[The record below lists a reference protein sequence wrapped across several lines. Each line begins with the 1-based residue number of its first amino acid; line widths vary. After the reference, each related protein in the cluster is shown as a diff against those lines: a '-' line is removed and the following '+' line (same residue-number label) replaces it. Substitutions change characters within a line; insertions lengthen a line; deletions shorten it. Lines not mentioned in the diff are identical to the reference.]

1 MTSSEQFRW
10 IKDNTV
16 RPITSKVLGV
26 SAFPEMI
33 HLDDLGYNRTLTVK
47 DKDGNPCYGI
57 FCTRQG
63 QRAYIASVEGYIER
77 AVLSMMFTDDALHEA
92 IYAADTP
99 SEVNL
104 GESHISVARFS
115 DPYFRADLSSIPRQR
130 WVGFSNNFGPFSD
143 FCLFPYNFLAAT
155 SRNHE
160 DYKIVIFQPSV
171 NHGTWQGEMWT
182 PYADINAGTL
192 FDEVTSDSIVNVVA
206 NIRSVLLNMKF
217 AKHMTTDAVGTSDPY
232 YCTNDI
238 CAAISEVM
246 GIPLESRD
254 QYGPVI
260 ESALFGDDNMYQSGA
275 DGVLM
280 MACITGADHYQFVL
294 QHRQPLAEIFDMG
307 SRYNAYSKPITRL
320 SGFHWSAA
328 VACLDRL
335 ARWGACGWE
344 QTYTDPVTNKETRRV
359 QYPNQYA
366 SRTVSAWCGWNEQI
380 RDFEASYSNAP
391 ALFGNTVWED
401 EAKCRYWESTNEA
414 ASGSIEWSK
423 LFTKSLFQENFT
435 SGGWF
440 DKLLNKGVVLNMNAE
455 MPTEAENF
463 AGVRRADFGV
473 MHVPAGEFIEIL
485 NEMAQQ
491 FEMIAERGGGTIE
504 ATKNFTATL
513 PSNEDD
519 PRVDMTGLDQFP
531 CRYAVDNGY
540 VLDDL
545 EHVYGIGIGKY
556 YKTLHELEPQ
566 IDPDTTFFNIL
577 KGTATL
583 DGNRKSSLEN
593 SMRTI
598 VARFGA
604 DIEIALS
611 KMTHQNT
618 VRTRDSILNWINS
631 FEYGNGTAQQFID
644 AARASKAQG
653 TYNPTEEYF
662 DVYFRCVQNNGRWEP
677 VEILNFYGTWK
688 EVWEDSADYRRIA
701 IPHYTVEY
709 GAYGGCY
716 RFASKSVEV
725 SIAPN
730 RTEEKEAYSLYAQ
743 IAQWFG
749 SVDWAW
755 KAMAY

>member
-10 IKDNTV
+10 IKDNTA

-26 SAFPEMI
+26 SAFPAMI
-33 HLDDLGYNRTLTVK
+33 HLEYVGYNRTLTIK
-47 DKDGNPCYGI
+47 DKDGNSCYGI

-99 SEVNL
+99 SDVNL
-104 GESHISVARFS
+104 GESAISVAQFS
-115 DPYFRADLSSIPRQR
+115 DPYFRAALSSIPRQR
-130 WVGFSNNFGPFSD
+130 WVGFINNFGPFSN
-143 FCLFPYNFLAAT
+143 FCLFPSTFLMAT
-155 SRNHE
+155 SMAHE

-182 PYADINAGTL
+182 PHADINAGTL
-192 FDEVTSDSIVNVVA
+192 FDEVKSDSNVNVVS
-206 NIRSVLLNMKF
+206 NVRSVLLNMKF
-217 AKHMTTDAVGTSDPY
+217 AKHMTTDAVETSDPY
-232 YCTNDI
+232 YCTNAI
-238 CAAISEVM
+238 CAAISDAM

-254 QYGPVI
+254 QSGPVI
-260 ESALFGDDNMYQSGA
+260 ESAVFGDNNMYQSGA
-275 DGVLM
+275 AGVLM
-280 MACITGADHYQFVL
+280 MACITGADHYPLVL
-294 QHRQPLAEIFDMG
+294 QYRQPLAEIFDMG
-307 SRYNAYSKPITRL
+307 SRNNAYSKPITRL

-344 QTYTDPVTNKETRRV
+344 PTYTDPVTKKETRRV

-366 SRTVSAWCGWNEQI
+366 SRTVSASCWWNDQK
-380 RDFEASYSNAP
+380 RDFEAAYSNAP

-401 EAKCRYWESTNEA
+401 ETKCSYWESTNEA

-435 SGGWF
+435 AGGWF
-440 DKLLNKGVVLNMNAE
+440 DKLLNKGVVLHMNAE
-455 MPTEAENF
+455 MPTDAENF
-463 AGVRRADFGV
+463 AGVRREDFGV
-473 MHVPAGEFIEIL
+473 MHVPAGTFVEIL
-485 NEMAQQ
+485 EEMAQQ

-513 PSNEDD
+513 PSNEDE
-519 PRVDMTGLDQFP
+519 PRVDATGLDQFP
-531 CRYAVDNGY
+531 CRYAVENGY
-540 VLDDL
+540 VLDYL

-566 IDPDTTFFNIL
+566 IDPDTIFFNIL

-593 SMRTI
+593 SMRMI
-598 VARFGA
+598 AARFGA
-604 DIEIALS
+604 DIETALS

-631 FEYGNGTAQQFID
+631 FEYGNGTAQQFIN

-653 TYNPTEEYF
+653 IYEPTDEYF

-677 VEILNFYGTWK
+677 AEILNLYGTWK
-688 EVWEDSADYRRIA
+688 EVWEDSSEYRRIA

-716 RFASKSVEV
+716 EFASKNVEV

-749 SVDWAW
+749 AVDWSW

>member
-33 HLDDLGYNRTLTVK
+33 HLEDLGYNRTLTVK

-77 AVLSMMFTDDALHEA
+77 AVLSMMLTDDALHEA

-104 GESHISVARFS
+104 GESPISVAQFS
-115 DPYFRADLSSIPRQR
+115 DPYFRAALSSIPRQR
-130 WVGFSNNFGPFSD
+130 WVGFSNNFGPFSN
-143 FCLFPYNFLAAT
+143 FCLFPSTFLFAT
-155 SRNHE
+155 IRGLG
-160 DYKIVIFQPSV
+160 DYMLTVYQPSV

-182 PYADINAGTL
+182 PHADINAGTL
-192 FDEVTSDSIVNVVA
+192 FDEVTSESNVNVVA

-217 AKHMTTDAVGTSDPY
+217 AKHMTTDAIVTSDPY
-232 YCTNDI
+232 YCTNAI
-238 CAAISEVM
+238 CATISKVM

-260 ESALFGDDNMYQSGA
+260 ESAGFGYNRLSPGA
-275 DGVLM
+275 EGVLM
-280 MACITGADHYQFVL
+280 LACITGADHFQLVS
-294 QHRQPLAEIFDMG
+294 QDRQPLAETIKMG
-307 SRYNAYSKPITRL
+307 YCEPYSKPITRL

-335 ARWGACGWE
+335 SRWGACGWE
-344 QTYTDPVTNKETRRV
+344 PTYTDPVTKEVARRV

-366 SRTVSAWCGWNEQI
+366 SRTVSASCWWKDQI

-391 ALFGNTVWED
+391 ASFGNTVWED
-401 EAKCRYWESTNEA
+401 ETKCSYWESTNEA
-414 ASGSIEWSK
+414 ASGTIEWSK
-423 LFTKSLFQENFT
+423 LFTKSFFQENFT

-440 DKLLNKGVVLNMNAE
+440 DKLLKNGVVLHMNAE
-455 MPTEAENF
+455 MPTDAENF
-463 AGVRRADFGV
+463 AGVRREDFGV

-485 NEMAQQ
+485 DEMAQQ

-519 PRVDMTGLDQFP
+519 PMVDATGLDQFP

-540 VLDDL
+540 VLDYL

-583 DGNRKSSLEN
+583 EGNRKSSLEN
-593 SMRTI
+593 SMRMI

-604 DIEIALS
+604 DIETALS
-611 KMTHQNT
+611 KMTHPNT

-631 FEYGNGTAQQFID
+631 FEYGNGSAQQFID

-653 TYNPTEEYF
+653 TYEPTEEYF
-662 DVYFRCVQNNGRWEP
+662 DIYFRCVQNNGRWEP
-677 VEILNFYGTWK
+677 VEILNFHGTWK
-688 EVWEDSADYRRIA
+688 EVWEDSADYRRST
-701 IPHYTVEY
+701 IPHYTVDY
-709 GAYGGCY
+709 LAYGECY
-716 RFASKSVEV
+716 RFASKYVEV

-730 RTEEKEAYSLYAQ
+730 RTEEKEAYSLYAK

-749 SVDWAW
+749 AVDWAW

>member
-1 MTSSEQFRW
+1 MTSGEQFRW

-16 RPITSKVLGV
+16 RPITSKVLGA

-33 HLDDLGYNRTLTVK
+33 HLEDASGKRTLVVK

-77 AVLSMMFTDDALHEA
+77 AVLSMMLTDDALHEA

-99 SEVNL
+99 SDVNL
-104 GESHISVARFS
+104 GESPISVARFS

-130 WVGFSNNFGPFSD
+130 WVGFINNFGPFSN
-143 FCLFPYNFLAAT
+143 FCLFPSTFLMAT
-155 SRNHE
+155 SRAHE

-171 NHGTWQGEMWT
+171 NHGSWQGEMWT
-182 PYADINAGTL
+182 PHADINAGTL
-192 FDEVTSDSIVNVVA
+192 FDEVKSDSNVNVVA
-206 NIRSVLLNMKF
+206 NVRSVLLNMKF
-217 AKHMTTDAVGTSDPY
+217 AKHMTTDAVVTSDPY
-232 YCTNDI
+232 YCTNAI
-238 CAAISEVM
+238 CEAISDAM
-246 GIPLESRD
+246 GILLESRD

-260 ESALFGDDNMYQSGA
+260 ESAVFGDDNMYQSGA

-280 MACITGADHYQFVL
+280 MACITGADHL
-294 QHRQPLAEIFDMG
+294 QLVWQNRQPLTEIFDMG
-307 SRYNAYSKPITRL
+307 SRNNAYSKSITRL

-344 QTYTDPVTNKETRRV
+344 PTYTDPVTKEVAKRV

-366 SRTVSAWCGWNEQI
+366 SRTVSASCGWNEQI
-380 RDFEASYSNAP
+380 RDFEAAYSNAP
-391 ALFGNTVWED
+391 ASFGNTVWED
-401 EAKCRYWESTNEA
+401 ETKCSYWESTNEA
-414 ASGSIEWSK
+414 ASGSIEWSR

-435 SGGWF
+435 AGGWF
-440 DKLLNKGVVLNMNAE
+440 DKLLNKGVVLHMNAE
-455 MPTEAENF
+455 MPTDAENF

-473 MHVPAGEFIEIL
+473 MHVPAGTFVEIL
-485 NEMAQQ
+485 EEMAQQ

-504 ATKNFTATL
+504 ATKNFAATL

-519 PRVDMTGLDQFP
+519 PMVDATGLDQFP

-540 VLDDL
+540 VLDYL
-545 EHVYGIGIGKY
+545 ENVYGIGIGKY

-566 IDPDTTFFNIL
+566 IDPATTFFNIL

-593 SMRTI
+593 SMRMI

-604 DIEIALS
+604 DIETALS

-653 TYNPTEEYF
+653 KYEPTDGYF

-677 VEILNFYGTWK
+677 AEILNLYGTWK
-688 EVWEDSADYRRIA
+688 EVWEDSSEYRRIA

-709 GAYGGCY
+709 GEYGGCY
-716 RFASKSVEV
+716 EFASKYVEV

-743 IAQWFG
+743 VAQWFG
-749 SVDWAW
+749 AVDWSW

>member
-10 IKDNTV
+10 IKDNSV
-16 RPITSKVLGV
+16 RPITSKVLGA
-26 SAFPEMI
+26 SAFPAMI
-33 HLDDLGYNRTLTVK
+33 HLENVSGKFTLIVK

-77 AVLSMMFTDDALHEA
+77 AVLSLMLTDDALHEA
-92 IYAADTP
+92 IFTADTP

-104 GESHISVARFS
+104 GESPIRVAQFS
-115 DPYFRADLSSIPRQR
+115 NPYFRADLSSIPRQR
-130 WVGFSNNFGPFSD
+130 WVGFHNNFGPFSN
-143 FCLFPYNFLAAT
+143 FCLFPSSFLFAT
-155 SRNHE
+155 IRGHG
-160 DYKIVIFQPSV
+160 DYMLTVYQPSV

-182 PYADINAGTL
+182 PHADINAGTL
-192 FDEVTSDSIVNVVA
+192 FDEVTSDSNVNVVA
-206 NIRSVLLNMKF
+206 NIRSVLLAMKF
-217 AKHMTTDAVGTSDPY
+217 AKHMTTDAVVTSDPH
-232 YCTNDI
+232 YCTNAI
-238 CAAISEVM
+238 CATISEVM
-246 GIPLESRD
+246 GIPLKSRD

-260 ESALFGDDNMYQSGA
+260 ESAGFGDNRLSHGA

-280 MACITGADHYQFVL
+280 WACITGADHFQLVL
-294 QHRQPLAEIFDMG
+294 QDRQPLAETIKMG
-307 SRYNAYSKPITRL
+307 YPAPYSKPITRL

-344 QTYTDPVTNKETRRV
+344 PTYTDPVTKEVAQRV

-366 SRTVSAWCGWNEQI
+366 SRTVSASCWWNDQI
-380 RDFEASYSNAP
+380 WDFEASYSNAP

-401 EAKCRYWESTNEA
+401 ETKCSYWESTNEA
-414 ASGSIEWSK
+414 ASGSIEWSR
-423 LFTKSLFQENFT
+423 LFTKSFFQENFT

-440 DKLLNKGVVLNMNAE
+440 NKLLNNGVVLNMNAE
-455 MPTEAENF
+455 MPTNAENF

-473 MHVPAGEFIEIL
+473 MHVQADTFIEIL
-485 NEMAQQ
+485 EEMAQQ
-491 FEMIAERGGGTIE
+491 FEMIAERGGGKIE

-513 PSNEDD
+513 PSNEDE
-519 PRVDMTGLDQFP
+519 PRVDATGLDQFP

-540 VLDDL
+540 VLDYL

-566 IDPDTTFFNIL
+566 IDPDTIFFNIL

-583 DGNRKSSLEN
+583 AGNRKSSLEN
-593 SMRTI
+593 SMRMI
-598 VARFGA
+598 AARFGA
-604 DIEIALS
+604 DIETALS

-653 TYNPTEEYF
+653 RYNPRNEYF
-662 DVYFRCVQNNGRWEP
+662 DIYFRCVQNNGRWEP
-677 VEILNFYGTWK
+677 AEILNFFDTWQD
-688 EVWEDSADYRRIA
+688 VWEDSAEYRWRTY
-701 IPHYTVEY
+701 PHYTVEY

-716 RFASKSVEV
+716 EFASKSVEV

-730 RTEEKEAYSLYAQ
+730 RTEEKDAYSLYAQ

-749 SVDWAW
+749 AVDWSW

>member
-10 IKDNTV
+10 IKDNTA

-33 HLDDLGYNRTLTVK
+33 HLEDVSGKRTLTIK
-47 DKDGNPCYGI
+47 DKDGNPCDGI

-92 IYAADTP
+92 IYAAATP

-104 GESHISVARFS
+104 GESPISVAQFS

-130 WVGFSNNFGPFSD
+130 WVGFINNFGPFSN
-143 FCLFPYNFLAAT
+143 FCRFPSTFLMAT
-155 SRNHE
+155 SRAHE

-171 NHGTWQGEMWT
+171 NHGSWQGEKWT
-182 PYADINAGTL
+182 PYTNINAGTL
-192 FDEVTSDSIVNVVA
+192 FDEVKSDSNVNVVA

-217 AKHMTTDAVGTSDPY
+217 AKHMTTDAVFTSDPY
-232 YCTNDI
+232 YCTNAI
-238 CAAISEVM
+238 CEAISDAM

-260 ESALFGDDNMYQSGA
+260 ESAGFGDNLSSGA

-280 MACITGADHYQFVL
+280 RACITGADHFQLVL
-294 QHRQPLAEIFDMG
+294 QNRQPLAEIFDMG
-307 SRYNAYSKPITRL
+307 SRNNAYSKPITRL

-344 QTYTDPVTNKETRRV
+344 PTYTDPVTKKETRRV

-366 SRTVSAWCGWNEQI
+366 SRTVAASCWWNDQK
-380 RDFEASYSNAP
+380 RDFEAAYSNAP

-401 EAKCRYWESTNEA
+401 ETKCSYWESTNEA
-414 ASGSIEWSK
+414 ASGYIEWSK
-423 LFTKSLFQENFT
+423 LFTKSFFQENFT
-435 SGGWF
+435 AGGWF
-440 DKLLNKGVVLNMNAE
+440 DKLLNKGVVLHMNAE
-455 MPTEAENF
+455 MPTDAENF

-473 MHVPAGEFIEIL
+473 MHVQAGTFVEIL
-485 NEMAQQ
+485 DEMAQQ

-519 PRVDMTGLDQFP
+519 PRVDATGLDQFP

-540 VLDDL
+540 VLDYL

-566 IDPDTTFFNIL
+566 IDPDTIFFNIL

-604 DIEIALS
+604 DIETALS

-653 TYNPTEEYF
+653 KYEPTEEYF

-677 VEILNFYGTWK
+677 SEILNFYGTWK
-688 EVWEDSADYRRIA
+688 EVWEDSADYRRIT

-709 GAYGGCY
+709 GEYGGCY
-716 RFASKSVEV
+716 EFASKNVEV
-725 SIAPN
+725 SIAQN

-749 SVDWAW
+749 AVDWSW

>member
-10 IKDNTV
+10 IKDNSV
-16 RPITSKVLGV
+16 RPITSKWMGV

-33 HLDDLGYNRTLTVK
+33 HLEDLGNNRTLTVK
-47 DKDGNPCYGI
+47 DKEGNPCYGI

-92 IYAADTP
+92 IYAAATP

-104 GESHISVARFS
+104 GESPISVAQFS
-115 DPYFRADLSSIPRQR
+115 DPYFRAELSSIPRQR
-130 WVGFSNNFGPFSD
+130 WVGFRNNFGPFSN
-143 FCLFPYNFLAAT
+143 FCLFPSTFLMST
-155 SRNHE
+155 SRAHE

-182 PYADINAGTL
+182 PHADINAGTL
-192 FDEVTSDSIVNVVA
+192 FDEVTSNSIVNVVS
-206 NIRSVLLNMKF
+206 NVRSVLLNMKF

-232 YCTNDI
+232 YCKNNI
-238 CAAISEVM
+238 CATISDVM
-246 GIPLESRD
+246 GIPSDMRD

-260 ESALFGDDNMYQSGA
+260 ESAVFGDDNMYQSGA

-280 MACITGADHYQFVL
+280 MACITGADHYPLVL

-335 ARWGACGWE
+335 SRWGACGWE
-344 QTYTDPVTNKETRRV
+344 PTYTDPVTKEVARRV

-366 SRTVSAWCGWNEQI
+366 SRTVSASCWWNEQS

-391 ALFGNTVWED
+391 ASFGNTVWED
-401 EAKCRYWESTNEA
+401 ETKCKYSESTNEA
-414 ASGSIEWSK
+414 ATGTIEWSR
-423 LFTKSLFQENFT
+423 LFKQSFFQENFT

-440 DKLLNKGVVLNMNAE
+440 DNLLNKGVVLNMNAE
-455 MPTEAENF
+455 MPTDAENF

-473 MHVPAGEFIEIL
+473 MHVPASAFIEIL
-485 NEMAQQ
+485 EEMAQYY
-491 FEMIAERGGGTIE
+491 EMLAECGGGSIE

-513 PSNEDD
+513 PSNEDE
-519 PRVDMTGLDQFP
+519 PMVDANGLDQFP

-540 VLDDL
+540 VLDSL

-566 IDPDTTFFNIL
+566 IDPATTFFNIL
-577 KGTATL
+577 KGSAML
-583 DGNRKSSLEN
+583 NGNRKSLLEN

-604 DIEIALS
+604 DIETALA
-611 KMTHQNT
+611 KMTHPNT

-653 TYNPTEEYF
+653 TYAPTEEYF
-662 DVYFRCVQNNGRWEP
+662 DIYFRCVQNNGRWEP
-677 VEILNFYGTWK
+677 AEILNFYGTWK
-688 EVWEDSADYRRIA
+688 EVWEDSAEYRRIA

-709 GAYGGCY
+709 GAYGECY

-749 SVDWAW
+749 AVDWSW
-755 KAMAY
+755 KAMVY